1 MVMRNI
7 FQNRLLTVTLV
18 FFIITSFCSAKSH
31 IIKDMQHFIIK
42 SHKKSTLEIHRKI
55 WVDDEKGKALGKVL
69 ISNNE
74 YCKVKNIKGKI
85 LDKNG
90 RTIQKLKKKDIRK
103 FKGSFAHGLYADIC
117 HVAFQLSHT
126 TFPYIIEYSYKLEI
140 NSLFFWKSWL
150 PQSNFRVIKSIYKLT
165 APEDILYKTFIN
177 KRVEVIEKE
186 LPPCLFTAY
195 SGYKS
200 LFKIIPSDYSEVFA
214 YVDEKNLK
222 IVEERFP
229 KKMGKANLIIL
240 KMDEHLK
247 KFDKIT
253 LAQLFVDLWNIN
265 TWYAKEF
272 LNKLEVKINGIL
284 ERPSY

>member
-1 MVMRNI
+1 MLKKEWVYREI
-7 FQNRLLTVTLV
+7 LYQLLKNKRK
-18 FFIITSFCSAKSH
+18 FFSQKSLANVCKTSIGNVNQAIKPFERMNAIEKKNLGFRIIDAK
-31 IIKDMQHFIIK
+31 
-42 SHKKSTLEIHRKI
+42 
-55 WVDDEKGKALGKVL
+55 
-69 ISNNE
+69 
-74 YCKVKNIKGKI
+74 KI
-85 LDKNG
+85 LFYWAS
-90 RTIQKLKKKDIRK
+90 IRN
-103 FKGSFAHGLYADIC
+103 
-117 HVAFQLSHT
+117 
-126 TFPYIIEYSYKLEI
+126 LE
-140 NSLFFWKSWL
+140 K
-150 PQSNFRVIKSIYKLT
+150 
-165 APEDILYKTFIN
+165 DILYKTFIN

-229 KKMGKANLIIL
+229 QKMGKANLIIL